1 MEVSFYHILG
11 IILSVVL
18 IEVVGIL
25 SSRKV
30 KTAADFS
37 HAGGKAGTWVVC
49 GTIMGT
55 LIGGQSTV
63 GTAQLAFTYGLSA
76 WWFTLGAALGCVF
89 LAIGYVVPLRR
100 SDCTTLLEVVSKEYG
115 KKAEVLGS
123 VLCSIGMFVSVV
135 AQILS
140 ASALLMT
147 LFPMKFYLAAALS
160 CLIMMAYVVFGG
172 LWSAGI
178 GGIVKLILLCVSS
191 LAGGIIVLSLTD
203 GYHGLMT
210 SIEEMIHAIKI
221 PLFDQTPQSNQMSLF
236 DQTPQSNQ
244 VSLFDQTPQGNQ
256 MSLFDQT
263 PQSNQMSL
271 FNQTPQSDVSTFV
284 AKQYNNLLSRGAGK
298 DIGSCLSVILG
309 VLATQSYAQ
318 GIWAAKTDSVAR
330 KGAMISA
337 VLTIPIGAAC
347 VLIGL
352 YMRGHYV
359 TMEEVETLAVVG
371 KSLPENVGVMA
382 TTAQAFPLFITHHIP
397 EFLGGIVLGTLLIT
411 IIIGGSGLT
420 LGASTILV
428 RDVFTKINPSLNE
441 SSRNLR
447 VSRMTIVG
455 ILLLSVVFA
464 ATFSGSFIN
473 DLGFL
478 SMGLRATAVF
488 IPLTLA
494 LFFSRRIK
502 SQWILISIIAG
513 TTALIIAQFIKLP
526 VDGIFV
532 GLGVGAICCL
542 VGVRKIEN

>member
-89 LAIGYVVPLRR
+89 LAIAYVVPLRR

-178 GGIVKLILLCVSS
+178 GGIVKLVLLCVSS
-191 LAGGIIVLSLTD
+191 LAGGVIVLSLTD

-210 SIEEMIHAIKI
+210 SIEEMM
-221 PLFDQTPQSNQMSLF
+221 QTLVVTHGRASE
-236 DQTPQSNQ
+236 D
-244 VSLFDQTPQGNQ
+244 
-256 MSLFDQT
+256 
-263 PQSNQMSL
+263 
-271 FNQTPQSDVSTFV
+271 FV
-284 AKQYNNLLSRGAGK
+284 QERYNNLLSRGAGK

-359 TMEEVETLAVVG
+359 TMEEMSALAVVG
-371 KSLPENVGVMA
+371 ATLPENVGVMA

-455 ILLLSVVFA
+455 ILLMSVVFA

-494 LFFSRRIK
+494 LFFSKRFK
-502 SQWILISIIAG
+502 YQWVLVSIVAG
-513 TTALIIAQFIKLP
+513 TAALIITQILKLP

-542 VGVRKIEN
+542 MGARKIES

>member
-1 MEVSFYHILG
+1 MSISLYHILG
-11 IILSVVL
+11 IILSILL
-18 IEVVGIL
+18 IEVVGIV
-25 SSRKV
+25 SSKKV
-30 KTAADFS
+30 KTADDFNR
-37 HAGGKAGTWVVC
+37 AGGKAGTWVVC

-63 GTAQLAFTYGLSA
+63 GTAQLAFTYGISA

-100 SDCTTLLEVVSKEYG
+100 SGCTTLLEVVSKEYG

-123 VLCSIGMFVSVV
+123 LLCSLGMFVSIV

-140 ASALLMT
+140 SSALLMT
-147 LFPMKFYLAAALS
+147 LFPMKFYLAAAIS
-160 CLIMMAYVVFGG
+160 CLIMMIYVVFGG

-178 GGIVKLILLCVSS
+178 GGVVKLILLCIST

-210 SIEEMIHAIKI
+210 AIEEMIGTLVGPHGH
-221 PLFDQTPQSNQMSLF
+221 
-236 DQTPQSNQ
+236 
-244 VSLFDQTPQGNQ
+244 VSQEDIQER
-256 MSLFDQT
+256 
-263 PQSNQMSL
+263 
-271 FNQTPQSDVSTFV
+271 
-284 AKQYNNLLSRGAGK
+284 YNNLFARGAAK

-359 TMEEVETLAVVG
+359 TADEMEMLSTLG
-371 KSLPENVGVMA
+371 KTLPENIGVMA
-382 TTAQAFPLFITHHIP
+382 TTAQAFPLFITHKMP

-420 LGASTILV
+420 LGSSTILV
-428 RDVFTKINPSLNE
+428 RDVFVKINPSLKD
-441 SSRNLR
+441 SSKNLK
-447 VSRMTIVG
+447 VSRLTIVG
-455 ILLLSVVFA
+455 ILLMSVFVA

-494 LFFSRRIK
+494 LFFPRRFK
-502 SQWILISIIAG
+502 YQWILVSIIAG
-513 TTALIIAQFIKLP
+513 TAALIISQFMKLP
-526 VDGIFV
+526 IDGIFV
-532 GLGVGAICCL
+532 GLAVAAVCCL
-542 VGVRKIEN
+542 MGKFTIKN

>member
-1 MEVSFYHILG
+1 MSISIYHILG
-11 IILSVVL
+11 IILSIAL
-18 IEVVGIL
+18 IEIVGIL
-25 SSRKV
+25 SSKKV
-30 KTAADFS
+30 KTADDFNR
-37 HAGGKAGTWVVC
+37 AGGKAGTWVVC

-63 GTAQLAFTYGLSA
+63 GTAQLAFTYGISA

-89 LAIGYVVPLRR
+89 LAICYVVPLRR
-100 SDCTTLLEVVSKEYG
+100 SDSTTLLEVVSKEYG

-123 VLCSIGMFVSVV
+123 VLCSLGMFVSIV

-147 LFPMKFYLAAALS
+147 LFPMKFYFAAAIS
-160 CLIMMAYVVFGG
+160 CLIMMVYVVFGG

-178 GGIVKLILLCVSS
+178 GGIVKLILLCIST

-210 SIEEMIHAIKI
+210 AIEETQNNTSI
-221 PLFDQTPQSNQMSLF
+221 QE
-236 DQTPQSNQ
+236 
-244 VSLFDQTPQGNQ
+244 
-256 MSLFDQT
+256 
-263 PQSNQMSL
+263 
-271 FNQTPQSDVSTFV
+271 
-284 AKQYNNLLSRGAGK
+284 QYNNLLARGAAK

-330 KGAMISA
+330 RGAMISA
-337 VLTIPIGAAC
+337 ILTIPIGAAC

-359 TMEEVETLAVVG
+359 TAEEMEAFVAGGATIPDNIG
-371 KSLPENVGVMA
+371 IMA
-382 TTAQAFPLFITHHIP
+382 TTAQAFPLFITHCMP

-420 LGASTILV
+420 LGSSTILV
-428 RDVFTKINPSLNE
+428 RDVFMKINPSLKE
-441 SSRNLR
+441 SSKNLK
-447 VSRMTIVG
+447 VSRLTIIG
-455 ILLLSVVFA
+455 ILLMSVFVA

-494 LFFSRRIK
+494 LFLPRRVK
-502 SQWILISIIAG
+502 SQWILASIIAG
-513 TTALIIAQFIKLP
+513 TAALIVAQFIKLP
-526 VDGIFV
+526 IDGIFV
-532 GLGVGAICCL
+532 GLGVSAICCL
-542 VGVRKIEN
+542 MGMRRHHDVL

>member
-1 MEVSFYHILG
+1 MSISLYHILG
-11 IILSVVL
+11 IILSIVL
-18 IEVVGIL
+18 IEVVGIV
-25 SSRKV
+25 SSKKV
-30 KTAADFS
+30 KTADDFNR
-37 HAGGKAGTWVVC
+37 AGGKAGTWVVC

-63 GTAQLAFTYGLSA
+63 GTAQLAFTYGISA

-89 LAIGYVVPLRR
+89 LAIGYVVPLRK
-100 SDCTTLLEVVSKEYG
+100 SGCTTLLEVVSKEYG

-123 VLCSIGMFVSVV
+123 LLCSLGMFVSIV

-147 LFPMKFYLAAALS
+147 LFPMKFYLAAAIS
-160 CLIMMAYVVFGG
+160 CLIMMIYVVFGG

-178 GGIVKLILLCVSS
+178 GGVVKLILLCIST

-210 SIEEMIHAIKI
+210 AIEEMIGTLVGSHGH
-221 PLFDQTPQSNQMSLF
+221 
-236 DQTPQSNQ
+236 
-244 VSLFDQTPQGNQ
+244 VSQEDIQER
-256 MSLFDQT
+256 
-263 PQSNQMSL
+263 
-271 FNQTPQSDVSTFV
+271 
-284 AKQYNNLLSRGAGK
+284 YNNLFARGAAK

-359 TMEEVETLAVVG
+359 TVDEMEMLSTLG
-371 KSLPENVGVMA
+371 KTLPENIGVMA
-382 TTAQAFPLFITHHIP
+382 TTAQAFPLFITHKMP

-420 LGASTILV
+420 LGSSTILV
-428 RDVFTKINPSLNE
+428 RDVFMKINPSLKD
-441 SSRNLR
+441 SSKNLK
-447 VSRMTIVG
+447 VSRLTIVG
-455 ILLLSVVFA
+455 ILLMSVFVA

-494 LFFSRRIK
+494 LFFPRRFK
-502 SQWILISIIAG
+502 YQWILVSIIAG
-513 TTALIIAQFIKLP
+513 TAALIISQFMKLP
-526 VDGIFV
+526 IDGIFV
-532 GLGVGAICCL
+532 GLAVAAVCCL
-542 VGVRKIEN
+542 MGKSTINN

>member
-1 MEVSFYHILG
+1 MVISFYHILG
-11 IILSVVL
+11 IVLSIVM
-18 IEVVGIL
+18 IEVVSVL

-30 KTAADFS
+30 KTADDFS

-63 GTAQLAFTYGLSA
+63 GTAQLAFTYGISA

-89 LAIGYVVPLRR
+89 LAIAYVVPLRR
-100 SDCTTLLEVVSKEYG
+100 SDSTTLLEVVSKEYG

-123 VLCSIGMFVSVV
+123 ILCSLGMFVSIV

-147 LFPMKFYLAAALS
+147 LFPMKFYVAAAIS
-160 CLIMMAYVVFGG
+160 CLIMMIYVVFGG

-178 GGIVKLILLCVSS
+178 GGVVKLILLCISA

-203 GYHGLMT
+203 GYHGLIT
-210 SIEEMIHAIKI
+210 SIENMFLNVMGE
-221 PLFDQTPQSNQMSLF
+221 QE
-236 DQTPQSNQ
+236 
-244 VSLFDQTPQGNQ
+244 
-256 MSLFDQT
+256 
-263 PQSNQMSL
+263 
-271 FNQTPQSDVSTFV
+271 SDVNAIVEQRF
-284 AKQYNNLLSRGAGK
+284 QNLLSRGAAK

-359 TMEEVETLAVVG
+359 TIGEMEALVAAG
-371 KSLPENVGVMA
+371 KSLPENIGVMA
-382 TTAQAFPLFITHHIP
+382 TTAQAFPLFITHCMP

-420 LGASTILV
+420 LGSSTILV
-428 RDVFTKINPSLNE
+428 RDVFMKINPSLGE
-441 SSRNLR
+441 SAKNIR
-447 VSRMTIVG
+447 VSRLTIVA
-455 ILLLSVVFA
+455 ILLVSVFVA
-464 ATFSGSFIN
+464 STFSGSFIN

-494 LFFSRRIK
+494 LFFPGKFRY
-502 SQWILISIIAG
+502 QWILVSIIAG
-513 TTALIIAQFIKLP
+513 TTALIIAQMTRLP

-532 GLGVGAICCL
+532 GLGVAAICCL
-542 VGVRKIEN
+542 LGRK

>member
-76 WWFTLGAALGCVF
+76 WWFTLGAAIGCVF
-89 LAIGYVVPLRR
+89 LAIAYVVPLRR
-100 SDCTTLLEVVSKEYG
+100 SGCTTLLEVVSKEYG

-210 SIEEMIHAIKI
+210 SIEEMIFAIKT
-221 PLFDQTPQSNQMSLF
+221 L
-236 DQTPQSNQ
+236 
-244 VSLFDQTPQGNQ
+244 LFDQTPQG
-256 MSLFDQT
+256 
-263 PQSNQMSL
+263 
-271 FNQTPQSDVSTFV
+271 DVSTFV

-371 KSLPENVGVMA
+371 ESLPENVGVMA
-382 TTAQAFPLFITHHIP
+382 TTAQAFPLFITHKMP

-420 LGASTILV
+420 LGSSTILV
-428 RDVFTKINPSLNE
+428 RDVFMKMNPSLKD
-441 SSRNLR
+441 SSKNLK
-447 VSRMTIVG
+447 VSRLTIVG
-455 ILLLSVVFA
+455 ILLMSVFVA

-494 LFFSRRIK
+494 LFFPRRFK
-502 SQWILISIIAG
+502 YQWILVSIIAG
-513 TTALIIAQFIKLP
+513 TVALIISQFMKLP
-526 VDGIFV
+526 IDGIFV
-532 GLGVGAICCL
+532 GLAVAAVCCL
-542 VGVRKIEN
+542 MGEFTIKN

>member
-100 SDCTTLLEVVSKEYG
+100 SGCTTLLEVVSKEYG

-210 SIEEMIHAIKI
+210 SIEEMIFAIKT
-221 PLFDQTPQSNQMSLF
+221 PLFDQM
-236 DQTPQSNQ
+236 
-244 VSLFDQTPQGNQ
+244 PQG
-256 MSLFDQT
+256 
-263 PQSNQMSL
+263 
-271 FNQTPQSDVSTFV
+271 DVSTFV
-284 AKQYNNLLSRGAGK
+284 SKQYNNLLSRGAGK

-371 KSLPENVGVMA
+371 ESLPENVGVMA

-441 SSRNLR
+441 SSRNLK

>member
-1 MEVSFYHILG
+1 MAISFYHILG

-18 IEVVGIL
+18 IEVVGVM

-30 KTAADFS
+30 KSADDFS
-37 HAGGKAGTWVVC
+37 RAGGKAGTWVVC

-63 GTAQLAFTYGLSA
+63 GTAQLAFTYGISA
-76 WWFTLGAALGCVF
+76 WWFTLGAALGCVV

-100 SDCTTLLEVVSKEYG
+100 SGCATLLEVVSKEYG

-123 VLCSIGMFVSVV
+123 VLCSLGMFVSVV

-147 LFPMKFYLAAALS
+147 LFPIKFYLAAAFS
-160 CLIMMAYVVFGG
+160 CLIMMMFVVFGG

-178 GGIVKLILLCVSS
+178 GGVVKLILLCISS

-203 GYHGLMT
+203 GYHGIMT
-210 SIEEMIHAIKI
+210 AIEEMMAFFK
-221 PLFDQTPQSNQMSLF
+221 
-236 DQTPQSNQ
+236 
-244 VSLFDQTPQGNQ
+244 
-256 MSLFDQT
+256 
-263 PQSNQMSL
+263 
-271 FNQTPQSDVSTFV
+271 TPQSDVSAFV
-284 AKQYNNLLSRGAGK
+284 SERYNNLLARGAAK

-318 GIWAAKTDSVAR
+318 GIWAAKSDSVAC
-330 KGAMISA
+330 KGALISA

-359 TMEEVETLAVVG
+359 TADEMDMVIEAG
-371 KSLPENVGVMA
+371 NALPENIGIMA
-382 TTAQAFPLFITHHIP
+382 TTAQAFPLFITHCMP

-411 IIIGGSGLT
+411 VIIGGSGLT
-420 LGASTILV
+420 LGSSTILV
-428 RDVFTKINPSLNE
+428 RDVFMKIKPSLSE
-441 SSRNLR
+441 SSKNLK
-447 VSRMTIVG
+447 VSRLTIVG
-455 ILLLSVVFA
+455 ILLMSVFVA

-478 SMGLRATAVF
+478 SMGLRSTAVF
-488 IPLTLA
+488 VPLTLA
-494 LFFSRRIK
+494 LFFPKRFK
-502 SQWILISIIAG
+502 YQWIITSIIVG
-513 TTALIIAQFIKLP
+513 TAALILTQILKLP

-532 GLGVGAICCL
+532 GLGVSVLCCL
-542 VGVRKIEN
+542 LGTKN

>member
-1 MEVSFYHILG
+1 MSISIYHILG
-11 IILSVVL
+11 ILLSIIL
-18 IEVVGIL
+18 IETVGIL
-25 SSRKV
+25 SSKKV
-30 KTAADFS
+30 KTADDFS
-37 HAGGKAGTWVVC
+37 RAGGKAGTWVVC

-63 GTAQLAFTYGLSA
+63 GTAQLAFTYGISA
-76 WWFTLGAALGCVF
+76 WWFTIGAALGCVI
-89 LAIGYVVPLRR
+89 LAIGYVIPLRR

-115 KKAEVLGS
+115 KKTEVLGS
-123 VLCSIGMFVSVV
+123 VLCSLGMFVSIV

-147 LFPMKFYLAAALS
+147 LLPIKFYLAAAIS
-160 CLIMMAYVVFGG
+160 CLIMMMYVVFGG

-178 GGIVKLILLCVSS
+178 GGIVKLILLCIST

-203 GYHGLMT
+203 GYHGLVT
-210 SIEEMIHAIKI
+210 AIEDIYA
-221 PLFDQTPQSNQMSLF
+221 SLVE
-236 DQTPQSNQ
+236 THGC
-244 VSLFDQTPQGNQ
+244 VSVEGR
-256 MSLFDQT
+256 
-263 PQSNQMSL
+263 
-271 FNQTPQSDVSTFV
+271 
-284 AKQYNNLLSRGAGK
+284 YNNIFARGAAK
-298 DIGSCLSVILG
+298 DIGSCISVILG

-330 KGAMISA
+330 KGALISA

-359 TMEEVETLAVVG
+359 TAEELNTLITLG
-371 KSLPENVGVMA
+371 KSLPEGIGIIEN
-382 TTAQAFPLFITHHIP
+382 TAQAFPLFISHCMP

-420 LGASTILV
+420 LGSSTILV
-428 RDVFTKINPSLNE
+428 RDVFMKINPSLSK

-447 VSRMTIVG
+447 VSRITIVG
-455 ILLLSVVFA
+455 ILLISVFVA

-494 LFFSRRIK
+494 LFSPKRFNYR
-502 SQWILISIIAG
+502 WVLLSIITG
-513 TTALIIAQFIKLP
+513 TFALIMTNIFKLP
-526 VDGIFV
+526 LDGIFI
-532 GLGVGAICCL
+532 GLIASSICCCFGL
-542 VGVRKIEN
+542 KR

>member
-1 MEVSFYHILG
+1 MAISFYHILG
-11 IILSVVL
+11 IVLSVVL
-18 IEVVGIL
+18 IEAVGIL
-25 SSRKV
+25 SSKKV
-30 KTAADFS
+30 KTADDFS
-37 HAGGKAGTWVVC
+37 RAGGKAGTWVVC

-76 WWFTLGAALGCVF
+76 WWFTLGAALGCVV
-89 LAIGYVVPLRR
+89 LAVGYVVPLRR
-100 SDCTTLLEVVSKEYG
+100 SGCTTLLEVVYHEYG

-123 VLCSIGMFVSVV
+123 VLCSLGMFVSVV

-147 LFPMKFYLAAALS
+147 LFPIKFYLAAAIS
-160 CLIMMAYVVFGG
+160 CLIMMMFVVFGG

-178 GGIVKLILLCVSS
+178 GGVVKLILLCVSS

-210 SIEEMIHAIKI
+210 AIEDM
-221 PLFDQTPQSNQMSLF
+221 M
-236 DQTPQSNQ
+236 
-244 VSLFDQTPQGNQ
+244 GNV
-256 MSLFDQT
+256 LV
-263 PQSNQMSL
+263 
-271 FNQTPQSDVSTFV
+271 DVMNHV
-284 AKQYNNLLSRGAGK
+284 PAVNDRYNNLIARGAAK

-318 GIWAAKTDSVAR
+318 GIWAAKTDSAAR
-330 KGAMISA
+330 KGALVSA

-359 TMEEVETLAVVG
+359 TAEEMEALVVAGRTLP
-371 KSLPENVGVMA
+371 KDIGVMA
-382 TTAQAFPLFITHHIP
+382 TTAQAFPLFITHCMP
-397 EFLGGIVLGTLLIT
+397 EFLGGVVLGTLLIT

-420 LGASTILV
+420 LGSSTILV
-428 RDVFTKINPSLNE
+428 RDVFVKMKPSIVE
-441 SSRNLR
+441 SSKNLK
-447 VSRMTIVG
+447 VSRVTIIG
-455 ILLLSVVFA
+455 ILLMSVLVA
-464 ATFSGSFIN
+464 ATFSGTFIN

-494 LFFSRRIK
+494 LFFPKRFGY
-502 SQWILISIIAG
+502 QWILVSIVAG
-513 TTALIIAQFIKLP
+513 SAVLVLINALKLP
-526 VDGIFV
+526 LDGTFT
-532 GLGVGAICCL
+532 GLGVSVVCCL
-542 VGVRKIEN
+542 LGVVKKRR

>member
-191 LAGGIIVLSLTD
+191 LAGGVIVLSLTD

-210 SIEEMIHAIKI
+210 SIEEMMHAIKT
-221 PLFDQTPQSNQMSLF
+221 PLFDQTPQ
-236 DQTPQSNQ
+236 
-244 VSLFDQTPQGNQ
+244 G
-256 MSLFDQT
+256 
-263 PQSNQMSL
+263 
-271 FNQTPQSDVSTFV
+271 DVSTFV
-284 AKQYNNLLSRGAGK
+284 SKQYNNLLSRGAGK

-371 KSLPENVGVMA
+371 ESLPEDVGVMA

-441 SSRNLR
+441 SSKNLR

>member
-1 MEVSFYHILG
+1 MSISFYHILG
-11 IILSVVL
+11 IVLSIIL
-18 IEVVGIL
+18 IEIVGIM
-25 SSRKV
+25 SSKKV

-37 HAGGKAGTWVVC
+37 HAGGKAGTWVVS

-63 GTAQLAFTYGLSA
+63 GTAQLAFTYGISA
-76 WWFTLGAALGCVF
+76 WWFTLGAALGCVV

-100 SDCTTLLEVVSKEYG
+100 SGCTTLLEVVSKEYG

-123 VLCSIGMFVSVV
+123 VLCSLGMFVSIV

-147 LFPMKFYLAAALS
+147 LFPMRFYMAAAIS
-160 CLIMMAYVVFGG
+160 CLIMMIYVVFGG

-178 GGIVKLILLCVSS
+178 GGVVKLILLCVST
-191 LAGGIIVLSLTD
+191 LAGGIIVLTLTD

-210 SIEEMIHAIKI
+210 SIEEVIGT
-221 PLFDQTPQSNQMSLF
+221 LVETQGR
-236 DQTPQSNQ
+236 
-244 VSLFDQTPQGNQ
+244 VSHENINERY
-256 MSLFDQT
+256 S
-263 PQSNQMSL
+263 
-271 FNQTPQSDVSTFV
+271 
-284 AKQYNNLLSRGAGK
+284 NLLARGAAK

-359 TMEEVETLAVVG
+359 TAEELDALTAAG
-371 KSLPENVGVMA
+371 RSLSESMGVMA
-382 TTAQAFPLFITHHIP
+382 TTAQAFPVFITHHMP

-428 RDVFTKINPSLNE
+428 RDVFMKINTALSG
-441 SSRNLR
+441 SSKNLK
-447 VSRMTIVG
+447 VSRLTIVG
-455 ILLLSVVFA
+455 ILTMSVIVA

-488 IPLTLA
+488 LPLTLA
-494 LFFSRRIK
+494 LFFPKRFK
-502 SQWILISIIAG
+502 YQWIVVSIIAG
-513 TTALIIAQFIKLP
+513 TAALVVSQFIQIP

-532 GLGVGAICCL
+532 GLAVAAICCMFGFL
-542 VGVRKIEN
+542 KSEKLKI

>member
-1 MEVSFYHILG
+1 MSISIYHILG
-11 IILSVVL
+11 ILLSIIL
-18 IEVVGIL
+18 IETVGIL
-25 SSRKV
+25 SSKKV
-30 KTAADFS
+30 KTADDFS
-37 HAGGKAGTWVVC
+37 RAGGKAGTWVVC

-63 GTAQLAFTYGLSA
+63 GTAQLAFTYGISA
-76 WWFTLGAALGCVF
+76 WWFTIGAALGCVI
-89 LAIGYVVPLRR
+89 LAIGYVIPLRR

-115 KKAEVLGS
+115 KKTEVLGS
-123 VLCSIGMFVSVV
+123 VLCSLGMFVSIV

-147 LFPMKFYLAAALS
+147 LLPIKFYLAAAIS
-160 CLIMMAYVVFGG
+160 CLIMMMYVVFGG

-178 GGIVKLILLCVSS
+178 GGIVKLILLCIST

-203 GYHGLMT
+203 GYHGLVT
-210 SIEEMIHAIKI
+210 AIEDIYA
-221 PLFDQTPQSNQMSLF
+221 SLVE
-236 DQTPQSNQ
+236 THGR
-244 VSLFDQTPQGNQ
+244 VSVEGR
-256 MSLFDQT
+256 
-263 PQSNQMSL
+263 
-271 FNQTPQSDVSTFV
+271 
-284 AKQYNNLLSRGAGK
+284 YNNIFARGAAK
-298 DIGSCLSVILG
+298 DIGSCISVILG

-330 KGAMISA
+330 KGALISA

-359 TMEEVETLAVVG
+359 TAEELNTLITLG
-371 KSLPENVGVMA
+371 KSLPEGIGIIEN
-382 TTAQAFPLFITHHIP
+382 TAQAFPLFISHCMP

-420 LGASTILV
+420 LGSSTILV
-428 RDVFTKINPSLNE
+428 RDVFMKINPSLSK

-447 VSRMTIVG
+447 VSRITIVG
-455 ILLLSVVFA
+455 ILLISVFVA

-494 LFFSRRIK
+494 LFSPKRFNYR
-502 SQWILISIIAG
+502 WVLLSIITG
-513 TTALIIAQFIKLP
+513 TFALIMTNIFKLP
-526 VDGIFV
+526 LDGIFI
-532 GLGVGAICCL
+532 GLIASSICCCFGL
-542 VGVRKIEN
+542 KR

>member
-18 IEVVGIL
+18 IEVVGIF

-89 LAIGYVVPLRR
+89 LAIAYVVPLRR

-147 LFPMKFYLAAALS
+147 LFPIKFYLAAALS

-191 LAGGIIVLSLTD
+191 LAGGVIVLSLTD

-210 SIEEMIHAIKI
+210 SIEEMM
-221 PLFDQTPQSNQMSLF
+221 QTLVVTHGRASE
-236 DQTPQSNQ
+236 D
-244 VSLFDQTPQGNQ
+244 
-256 MSLFDQT
+256 
-263 PQSNQMSL
+263 
-271 FNQTPQSDVSTFV
+271 FV
-284 AKQYNNLLSRGAGK
+284 QERFNNLLSRGAGK

-359 TMEEVETLAVVG
+359 TMEEMSALAAVG
-371 KSLPENVGVMA
+371 ATLPEKVGVMA

-494 LFFSRRIK
+494 LFFSKRFK
-502 SQWILISIIAG
+502 SQWVLISIIAG
-513 TTALIIAQFIKLP
+513 TVALIITQILKLS

-532 GLGVGAICCL
+532 GLGVGALCSL
-542 VGVRKIEN
+542 MGARKIES

>member
-1 MEVSFYHILG
+1 MSISIYHILG
-11 IILSVVL
+11 ILLSIIL
-18 IEVVGIL
+18 IETVGIL
-25 SSRKV
+25 SSKKV
-30 KTAADFS
+30 KTADDFS
-37 HAGGKAGTWVVC
+37 RAGGKAGTWVVC

-63 GTAQLAFTYGLSA
+63 GTAQLAFTYGISA
-76 WWFTLGAALGCVF
+76 WWFTIGAALGCVI
-89 LAIGYVVPLRR
+89 LAIGYVIPLRR

-115 KKAEVLGS
+115 KKTEVLGS
-123 VLCSIGMFVSVV
+123 VLCSLGMFVSIV

-147 LFPMKFYLAAALS
+147 LLPIKFYLAAAIS
-160 CLIMMAYVVFGG
+160 CLIMMMYVVFGG

-178 GGIVKLILLCVSS
+178 GGIVKLILLCIST

-203 GYHGLMT
+203 GYHGL
-210 SIEEMIHAIKI
+210 
-221 PLFDQTPQSNQMSLF
+221 
-236 DQTPQSNQ
+236 
-244 VSLFDQTPQGNQ
+244 
-256 MSLFDQT
+256 
-263 PQSNQMSL
+263 
-271 FNQTPQSDVSTFV
+271 VSTIEDIYASLV
-284 AKQYNNLLSRGAGK
+284 ETHGRVSVEGRYNNIFARGAAK
-298 DIGSCLSVILG
+298 DIGSCISVILG

-330 KGAMISA
+330 KGALISA

-359 TMEEVETLAVVG
+359 TAEELNTLITLG
-371 KSLPENVGVMA
+371 KSLPEGIGIIEN
-382 TTAQAFPLFITHHIP
+382 TAQAFPLFISHCMP

-420 LGASTILV
+420 LGSSTILV
-428 RDVFTKINPSLNE
+428 RDVFMKINSKI
-441 SSRNLR
+441 SKSDINLK
-447 VSRMTIVG
+447 VSRLTIIG
-455 ILLLSVVFA
+455 ILLISVFVA

-494 LFFSRRIK
+494 LFSPKRFNYR
-502 SQWILISIIAG
+502 WVLLSIITG
-513 TTALIIAQFIKLP
+513 TFALIMTNIFKLP
-526 VDGIFV
+526 LDGIFI
-532 GLGVGAICCL
+532 GLIASSICCCFGL
-542 VGVRKIEN
+542 KR

>member
-1 MEVSFYHILG
+1 MSISIYHILG
-11 IILSVVL
+11 IILSIAL
-18 IEVVGIL
+18 IEFVGIF
-25 SSRKV
+25 SSKKV
-30 KTAADFS
+30 KTADDFNR
-37 HAGGKAGTWVVC
+37 AGGKAGTWVVC

-63 GTAQLAFTYGLSA
+63 GTAQLAFTYGISA

-89 LAIGYVVPLRR
+89 LAICYVVPLRR
-100 SDCTTLLEVVSKEYG
+100 SDSTTLLEVVSKEYG

-123 VLCSIGMFVSVV
+123 VLCSLGMFVSIV

-147 LFPMKFYLAAALS
+147 LFPMKFYFAAAIS
-160 CLIMMAYVVFGG
+160 CLIMMVYVVFGG

-178 GGIVKLILLCVSS
+178 GGIVKLILLCIST

-210 SIEEMIHAIKI
+210 AIEETQNNTSI
-221 PLFDQTPQSNQMSLF
+221 QE
-236 DQTPQSNQ
+236 
-244 VSLFDQTPQGNQ
+244 
-256 MSLFDQT
+256 
-263 PQSNQMSL
+263 
-271 FNQTPQSDVSTFV
+271 
-284 AKQYNNLLSRGAGK
+284 QYNNLLARGAAK

-330 KGAMISA
+330 RGAMISA
-337 VLTIPIGAAC
+337 ILTIPIGAAC

-359 TMEEVETLAVVG
+359 TAEEMETFVAGGATIPDNIG
-371 KSLPENVGVMA
+371 IMA
-382 TTAQAFPLFITHHIP
+382 TTAQAFPLFITHCMP

-420 LGASTILV
+420 LGSSTILV
-428 RDVFTKINPSLNE
+428 RDVFMKINPSLKE
-441 SSRNLR
+441 SSKNLK
-447 VSRMTIVG
+447 VSRLTIIG
-455 ILLLSVVFA
+455 ILLMSVFVA

-494 LFFSRRIK
+494 LFLPRRVK
-502 SQWILISIIAG
+502 SQSILASIIAG
-513 TTALIIAQFIKLP
+513 TAALIVAQFIQFP

-532 GLGVGAICCL
+532 GLGVGTLCCL
-542 VGVRKIEN
+542 MGVRRQRKIF

>member
-1 MEVSFYHILG
+1 MAISFYHILG
-11 IILSVVL
+11 IVMSIVL

-30 KTAADFS
+30 KTADDFS
-37 HAGGKAGTWVVC
+37 RAGGKAGTWVVC

-63 GTAQLAFTYGLSA
+63 GTAQLAFTYGISA
-76 WWFTLGAALGCVF
+76 WWFTLGAALGCVA
-89 LAIGYVVPLRR
+89 LAIGYVIPLRR

-123 VLCSIGMFVSVV
+123 VLCSLGMFVSVV

-140 ASALLMT
+140 SSALLMT
-147 LFPMKFYLAAALS
+147 LFPVKFYLAAVIS
-160 CLIMMAYVVFGG
+160 CLIMMMYVVFGG

-178 GGIVKLILLCVSS
+178 GGIVKLILLCISA

-203 GYHGLMT
+203 GYHGIMT
-210 SIEEMIHAIKI
+210 SVEEVMNS
-221 PLFDQTPQSNQMSLF
+221 FVETYGR
-236 DQTPQSNQ
+236 
-244 VSLFDQTPQGNQ
+244 VSEEYIQDR
-256 MSLFDQT
+256 
-263 PQSNQMSL
+263 
-271 FNQTPQSDVSTFV
+271 
-284 AKQYNNLLSRGAGK
+284 YNNLLARGAAK
-298 DIGSCLSVILG
+298 DIGSGLSVILG

-318 GIWAAKTDSVAR
+318 GIWAAKTDSAAR
-330 KGAMISA
+330 KGALYSA
-337 VLTIPIGAAC
+337 ILTIPIGAAC

-359 TMEEVETLAVVG
+359 TAEELNVLVESG
-371 KSLPENVGVMA
+371 RNLPENIGVMA
-382 TTAQAFPLFITHHIP
+382 TTAQAFPLFITHCMP

-420 LGASTILV
+420 LGSSTILV
-428 RDVFTKINPSLNE
+428 RDVFMKINPSLKE
-441 SSRNLR
+441 SSKNLK
-447 VSRMTIVG
+447 VSRLTIIV
-455 ILLLSVVFA
+455 ILLMSVIVA

-478 SMGLRATAVF
+478 SMGLRSTAVF

-494 LFFSRRIK
+494 LFFSKRFK
-502 SQWILISIIAG
+502 YQWIIISIIAG
-513 TTALIIAQFIKLP
+513 TAALILAQILKLP

-532 GLGVGAICCL
+532 GLGVSAVCCL
-542 VGVRKIEN
+542 LGIIRN

>member
-1 MEVSFYHILG
+1 MAISFYHILG

-18 IEVVGIL
+18 IEVVGVM
-25 SSRKV
+25 SSRRV
-30 KTAADFS
+30 KTADDFS
-37 HAGGKAGTWVVC
+37 RAGGKAGTWVVC

-63 GTAQLAFTYGLSA
+63 GTAQLAFTYGISA

-89 LAIGYVVPLRR
+89 LAIGYVIPLRR
-100 SDCTTLLEVVSKEYG
+100 SGCTTLLEVVSKEYG

-123 VLCSIGMFVSVV
+123 VLCSLGMFVSVV

-147 LFPMKFYLAAALS
+147 LFPIKFYLAAAFS
-160 CLIMMAYVVFGG
+160 CLIMMMFVVFGG

-178 GGIVKLILLCVSS
+178 GGVVKLILLCISS

-203 GYHGLMT
+203 GYHGIMMA
-210 SIEEMIHAIKI
+210 IEEMMTFFKMS
-221 PLFDQTPQSNQMSLF
+221 QSE
-236 DQTPQSNQ
+236 
-244 VSLFDQTPQGNQ
+244 VSAF
-256 MSLFDQT
+256 
-263 PQSNQMSL
+263 
-271 FNQTPQSDVSTFV
+271 VSER
-284 AKQYNNLLSRGAGK
+284 YNNLLARGAAK

-318 GIWAAKTDSVAR
+318 GIWAAKSDSVAR
-330 KGAMISA
+330 KGALISA

-359 TMEEVETLAVVG
+359 TVDEMNVIAEAG
-371 KSLPENVGVMA
+371 GALPENIGVMA
-382 TTAQAFPLFITHHIP
+382 TTAQAFPLFITHCMP

-420 LGASTILV
+420 LGSSTILV
-428 RDVFTKINPSLNE
+428 RDVFMKIKPSLKE
-441 SSRNLR
+441 SSKNLA
-447 VSRMTIVG
+447 VSRLTIIG
-455 ILLLSVVFA
+455 ILLMSVFVA

-488 IPLTLA
+488 VPLSLA
-494 LFFSRRIK
+494 LYFSKKIK
-502 SQWILISIIAG
+502 YQWIIISIIAG
-513 TTALIIAQFIKLP
+513 TVALILTQILKLP

-532 GLGVGAICCL
+532 GLGVSVVCCL
-542 VGVRKIEN
+542 CGTKNQGC

>member
-1 MEVSFYHILG
+1 MSISIYHILG
-11 IILSVVL
+11 ILLSILL
-18 IEVVGIL
+18 IEIVGVI
-25 SSRKV
+25 SSKKV
-30 KTAADFS
+30 KTADDFNR
-37 HAGGKAGTWVVC
+37 AGGRAGTWVVC

-63 GTAQLAFTYGLSA
+63 GTAQLAFTYGISA
-76 WWFTLGAALGCVF
+76 WWFTLGAALGCVV
-89 LAIGYVVPLRR
+89 LAIGYVVPLRK
-100 SDCTTLLEVVSKEYG
+100 SNSTTLLEVVSKEYG

-123 VLCSIGMFVSVV
+123 VLCSLGMFVSIV

-147 LFPMKFYLAAALS
+147 LFPMKFYLAAAIS
-160 CLIMMAYVVFGG
+160 CLIMMIYVVFGG

-178 GGIVKLILLCVSS
+178 GGIVKLILLCIST

-210 SIEEMIHAIKI
+210 AIEEIYA
-221 PLFDQTPQSNQMSLF
+221 SLVE
-236 DQTPQSNQ
+236 THGR
-244 VSLFDQTPQGNQ
+244 VSLD
-256 MSLFDQT
+256 
-263 PQSNQMSL
+263 
-271 FNQTPQSDVSTFV
+271 
-284 AKQYNNLLSRGAGK
+284 ARYNNLFARGAAK
-298 DIGSCLSVILG
+298 DIGSCISVILG

-330 KGAMISA
+330 KGALISA

-359 TMEEVETLAVVG
+359 TAEELNILTEAG
-371 KSLPENVGVMA
+371 HKLPDNIGVMA
-382 TTAQAFPLFITHHIP
+382 TTAQAFPLFITHCMP

-420 LGASTILV
+420 LGSSTILV
-428 RDVFTKINPSLNE
+428 RDVFMKINPSLSE
-441 SSRNLR
+441 SSKNLK
-447 VSRMTIVG
+447 VSRLTIIG
-455 ILLLSVVFA
+455 ILLMSVFVA

-494 LFFSRRIK
+494 LFLPKRFNYK
-502 SQWILISIIAG
+502 WILISIIAG
-513 TTALIIAQFIKLP
+513 TTALVVTRFLKLP

-532 GLGVGAICCL
+532 GLAISLFCCII
-542 VGVRKIEN
+542 GVRK

>member
-89 LAIGYVVPLRR
+89 LAIAYVMPLRR

-210 SIEEMIHAIKI
+210 SIEEMMHAIKI
-221 PLFDQTPQSNQMSLF
+221 PLFDQTPQ
-236 DQTPQSNQ
+236 
-244 VSLFDQTPQGNQ
+244 G
-256 MSLFDQT
+256 
-263 PQSNQMSL
+263 
-271 FNQTPQSDVSTFV
+271 DVSTFV
-284 AKQYNNLLSRGAGK
+284 SKQYNNLLSRGAGK

-371 KSLPENVGVMA
+371 KLLPENVGVMA

-428 RDVFTKINPSLNE
+428 RDVFTKINPSLNK

-464 ATFSGSFIN
+464 ATFLGSFIN

-494 LFFSRRIK
+494 LFFSRRFK
-502 SQWILISIIAG
+502 YQWVLVSIIAG

>member
-1 MEVSFYHILG
+1 MSISFYHILG
-11 IILSVVL
+11 ILLSILL
-18 IEVVGIL
+18 IEIVGIM
-25 SSRKV
+25 SSKKV
-30 KTAADFS
+30 KTADDFS
-37 HAGGKAGTWVVC
+37 RAGGKAGTWVVC

-63 GTAQLAFTYGLSA
+63 GTAQLAFTYGISA
-76 WWFTLGAALGCVF
+76 WWFTLGAALGCVV
-89 LAIGYVVPLRR
+89 LAIGYVIPLRR
-100 SDCTTLLEVVSKEYG
+100 SGCTTLLEVVSNEYG

-123 VLCSIGMFVSVV
+123 VLCSLGMFVSVV

-147 LFPMKFYLAAALS
+147 LFPMKFYLAAAIS
-160 CLIMMAYVVFGG
+160 CLIMMIYVVFGG

-178 GGIVKLILLCVSS
+178 GGIVKLILLCIST

-210 SIEEMIHAIKI
+210 AIEDMHGTLVEIFGCQHI
-221 PLFDQTPQSNQMSLF
+221 
-236 DQTPQSNQ
+236 
-244 VSLFDQTPQGNQ
+244 GER
-256 MSLFDQT
+256 
-263 PQSNQMSL
+263 
-271 FNQTPQSDVSTFV
+271 
-284 AKQYNNLLSRGAGK
+284 YNNIIARGAAK
-298 DIGSCLSVILG
+298 DVGSCLSVILG

-318 GIWAAKTDSVAR
+318 GIWAAKTDDVAR
-330 KGAMISA
+330 KGALISA

-359 TMEEVETLAVVG
+359 TSEELEMLTTAG
-371 KSLPENVGVMA
+371 RSLPENVGVMA
-382 TTAQAFPLFITHHIP
+382 TTAQAFPLFITHCMP

-420 LGASTILV
+420 LGSSTILV
-428 RDVFTKINPSLNE
+428 RDVFMKIDASLNE
-441 SSRNLR
+441 SSKNLK
-447 VSRMTIVG
+447 VSRLTIIG
-455 ILLLSVVFA
+455 ILLMSVFVA

-494 LFFSRRIK
+494 LFLPRRFNYK
-502 SQWILISIIAG
+502 WILASIIAG
-513 TTALIIAQFIKLP
+513 TAALIVTQFMKLP

-532 GLGVGAICCL
+532 GLGVSVVCCL
-542 VGVRKIEN
+542 LGAKNFRP

>member
-1 MEVSFYHILG
+1 MAISFYHILG
-11 IILSVVL
+11 ILLSIVL
-18 IEVVGIL
+18 IEIVGIL

-30 KTAADFS
+30 KSADDFS
-37 HAGGKAGTWVVC
+37 RAGGKAGTWVVC

-63 GTAQLAFTYGLSA
+63 GTAQLAFTYGISA
-76 WWFTLGAALGCVF
+76 WWFTLGAALGCVV

-100 SDCTTLLEVVSKEYG
+100 SGCATLLEVVSKEYG

-123 VLCSIGMFVSVV
+123 VLCSLGMFVSVV

-147 LFPMKFYLAAALS
+147 LFPIKFYLAAVFS
-160 CLIMMAYVVFGG
+160 CLIMMMFVVFGG

-178 GGIVKLILLCVSS
+178 GGVVKLILLCISS
-191 LAGGIIVLSLTD
+191 LAGGIIVLSLTG
-203 GYHGLMT
+203 GYHGIMT
-210 SIEEMIHAIKI
+210 AIEEMMAFFK
-221 PLFDQTPQSNQMSLF
+221 
-236 DQTPQSNQ
+236 
-244 VSLFDQTPQGNQ
+244 
-256 MSLFDQT
+256 
-263 PQSNQMSL
+263 
-271 FNQTPQSDVSTFV
+271 TPQSDVSTFV
-284 AKQYNNLLSRGAGK
+284 SEQYNNLLARGAAK

-318 GIWAAKTDSVAR
+318 GIWAAKSDSVAR
-330 KGAMISA
+330 KGALISA

-359 TMEEVETLAVVG
+359 TADEMDMIAEAGGTLH
-371 KSLPENVGVMA
+371 ENIGVMA
-382 TTAQAFPLFITHHIP
+382 TTAQAFPLFITHCMP

-420 LGASTILV
+420 LGSSTILV
-428 RDVFTKINPSLNE
+428 RDVFMKIKPSLKE
-441 SSRNLR
+441 SSKNLKI
-447 VSRMTIVG
+447 SRLTIVG
-455 ILLLSVVFA
+455 ILLMSVFVA

-488 IPLTLA
+488 VPLTLA
-494 LFFSRRIK
+494 LFFSK
-502 SQWILISIIAG
+502 KFKYQWIITSIIAG
-513 TTALIIAQFIKLP
+513 TAALILTQILNLP

-532 GLGVGAICCL
+532 GLSVSVVCCL
-542 VGVRKIEN
+542 LGTKN